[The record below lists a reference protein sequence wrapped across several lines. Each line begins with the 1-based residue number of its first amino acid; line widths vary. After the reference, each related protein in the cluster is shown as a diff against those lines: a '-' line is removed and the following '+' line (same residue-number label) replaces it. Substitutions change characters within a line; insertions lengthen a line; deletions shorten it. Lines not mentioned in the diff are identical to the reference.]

1 MSTPEEYLSDGAEVY
16 AEKNEDYGDS
26 WRKIGEILHL
36 LSHGETVE
44 LETPEDHIAYGLY
57 TRRLD
62 KIARAF
68 NGEFVAEDMNFESI
82 EDAHQDEMVYA
93 AMHASNQSA
102 RGAPSVEEE
111 GGGLLAAFADLYTSF
126 TDYAGRIASGGGRS
140 GTGD

>member
-36 LSHGETVE
+36 LSHGKTVE

-68 NGEFVAEDMNFESI
+68 NGEFIAEDMNFESI

-102 RGAPSVEEE
+102 RGEPSAEETV
-111 GGGLLAAFADLYTSF
+111 GSLLGPFADLYGAF
-126 TDYAGRIASGGGRS
+126 TNYVGRLAPSGGRS